1 MTNDDLAVTLS
12 ILRIVRRWSQSELAE
27 AAGVTNSAISDY
39 ERGKVDPQTQTLQ
52 KLIRALG
59 LPLSALDQTQAFI
72 QMIRAQMSESGEAG
86 DSASFSGAPE
96 ISPGERELRAE
107 IALIASEGGRFASRL
122 TRTVLE
128 LLAQDR
134 RQGSPED
141 RQSPD
146 RLGPALVPRQAGA
159 ARGGSPVQGTTCTDA
174 TSPDESAGEAKR
186 PRMQPRSATSETH
199 TRR

>member
-1 MTNDDLAVTLS
+1 VTNEDLAVTLS

-72 QMIRAQMSESGEAG
+72 QMIQAQMSAPGGE
-86 DSASFSGAPE
+86 DSTRFSGASE

-107 IALIASEGGRFASRL
+107 ITQIASEGGRFASRFI
-122 TRTVLE
+122 RTVLE
-128 LLAQDR
+128 LLAQGR
-134 RQGSPED
+134 
-141 RQSPD
+141 
-146 RLGPALVPRQAGA
+146 A
-159 ARGGSPVQGTTCTDA
+159 AR
-174 TSPDESAGEAKR
+174 EGE
-186 PRMQPRSATSETH
+186 
-199 TRR
+199 

>member
-72 QMIRAQMSESGEAG
+72 QMIRAQMSAPSEE
-86 DSASFSGAPE
+86 DSQHFSGAPE
-96 ISPGERELRAE
+96 ISPEERELRAE
-107 IALIASEGGRFASRL
+107 IAQIASEGGRFASRL
-122 TRTVLE
+122 THAVLE
-128 LLAQDR
+128 LLS
-134 RQGSPED
+134 QGRAEK
-141 RQSPD
+141 
-146 RLGPALVPRQAGA
+146 
-159 ARGGSPVQGTTCTDA
+159 GG
-174 TSPDESAGEAKR
+174 E
-186 PRMQPRSATSETH
+186 
-199 TRR
+199 